1 MRRSAAVC
9 RLPGG
14 VLAALAL
21 AAATAGSGA
30 AAEAPGTDAPG
41 LSAEPGFPEGLPVR
55 AIRQLPPGATGLP
68 VGMTD
73 YGRARRPVLSE
84 AAQSPLYPATT
95 MPVEALEPLPV
106 SSFEEYASLAI
117 DPSRE
122 TGLRQFGYEHF
133 LRATSTFAPVAD
145 IPVGPDYLLG
155 PGDEVV
161 VNIWGRVQ
169 RTDRGKINRDGTLT
183 LPVVG
188 GVSVSG
194 VRFGKLRDVLRTY
207 YDRHFVGYEME
218 ASLAR
223 LRTIAV
229 HVVGAARRPGTYELG
244 STATIFSALSAAAG
258 PTKHGSMREVRLVRD
273 GKVAAKLDLYDL
285 FLAGSAPG
293 DERLMSGDVVFVP
306 RSRALVA
313 VGGAVRSPGI
323 YELKGAG
330 AELGAVIEYAGGL
343 AFEAAPSRVQIER
356 VGADER
362 IALESVDMSDEGAA
376 AVGLRDGDIVRVE
389 SVPMKLESVVY
400 LQGNLARP
408 GKRAYR
414 PGMRVS
420 DLLESEQL
428 GTAEFW
434 SRRKL
439 GLSFPAGL
447 PLEETGQDSA
457 TEGGSLEPAEAVA
470 EGTDP
475 EETEE
480 TVADEPASAGAAE
493 DALAPPPG
501 EATPKPYWD
510 FALVRRIAM
519 PELEELLIPFNLGK
533 AVLERDPAEDIELRP
548 QDTVIVYAESDFKRA
563 KVVRSA
569 GAIERPGMFPF
580 SVGMTVR
587 DLVALSGGLTRDA
600 YVKSAELT
608 RTWIVG
614 EELRTTRTEIDLGAA
629 LASAA
634 PSIVNP
640 VLKEDD
646 YLFVRRVQDGVENM
660 TVVLEGEFRFPGTYR
675 IRPGERLSDVLE
687 RAGGFTDKSYL
698 RGAVFVRESTRC
710 LQQEQMDRAIV
721 ELESQNAAFTEA
733 MGRGIADPEVA
744 AATSEAAARRR
755 STIER
760 LKQAKAQGRIVIAL
774 AAPKAMKDSP
784 DDLVLEPGD
793 RLTVPTRPSTVT
805 VMGSV
810 YTSTAVVY
818 RPGQTVAG
826 YIAECGGTAPNADG
840 RNIYVLRA
848 DGSVAS
854 RQQRGLGGFVWREKE
869 GSWTV
874 RDLLTAA
881 PGAGDIVVVP
891 ERLEPRIYPMKLA
904 KDLTQILYQIAVT
917 AGVVVAAF

>member
-1 MRRSAAVC
+1 MRRSAAAC
-9 RLPGG
+9 RCLSE
-14 VLAALAL
+14 VLAVVAL
-21 AAATAGSGA
+21 AAGTAGAG
-30 AAEAPGTDAPG
+30 PGTDAPG
-41 LSAEPGFPEGLPVR
+41 RAAEPRLPQGVPVR
-55 AIRQLPPGATGLP
+55 AIRQLPPGATALP

-73 YGRARRPVLSE
+73 YGRARQPVFSE
-84 AAQSPLYPATT
+84 AAQSPLYPVAT
-95 MPVEALEPLPV
+95 MPVETLEALPV
-106 SSFEEYASLAI
+106 SGFEEYASLAV
-117 DPSRE
+117 DPSGR

-145 IPVGPDYLLG
+145 VPVGPDYLLG
-155 PGDEVV
+155 PGDELV

-169 RTDRGKINRDGTLT
+169 RTDRGKINRDGTLA

-194 VRFGKLRDVLRTY
+194 VRFGKLRDVLQTY

-218 ASLAR
+218 VSLAR

-258 PTKHGSMREVRLVRD
+258 PTKYGSMREVGLMRG

-285 FLAGSAPG
+285 FLTGSAPG
-293 DERLMSGDVVFVP
+293 DKRLMSGDVVFVP
-306 RSRALVA
+306 RSRSLVA

-323 YELKGAG
+323 YELKGKG
-330 AELGAVIEYAGGL
+330 AKLGAVVEYAGGL

-362 IALESVDMSDEGAA
+362 IALESVDMSDEAAA
-376 AVGLRDGDIVRVE
+376 AVELRDGDIVRVE

-420 DLLESEQL
+420 DLLEGEQL
-428 GTAEFW
+428 GAAAFW

-439 GLSFPAGL
+439 GLSA
-447 PLEETGQDSA
+447 S
-457 TEGGSLEPAEAVA
+457 TEWPPEKTVGAPVTKPPPPEPAKGVVVPP
-470 EGTDP
+470 P
-475 EETEE
+475 EE
-480 TVADEPASAGAAE
+480 VA
-493 DALAPPPG
+493 
-501 EATPKPYWD
+501 PKPYWD

-548 QDTVIVYAESDFKRA
+548 QDTVIIYAESDFKRA

-569 GAIERPGMFPF
+569 GAIEKPGMFPF
-580 SVGMTVR
+580 SAGMTVR

-608 RTWIVG
+608 RTWIVD
-614 EELRTTRTEIDLGAA
+614 EEVRTTRAEIDLEAA

-634 PSIVNP
+634 PSVVNP
-640 VLKEDD
+640 VLKRDD
-646 YLFVRRVQDGVENM
+646 YLFVRRVQDGVANM
-660 TVVLEGEFRFPGTYR
+660 TVVLKGEFRFPGTYR

-687 RAGGFTDKSYL
+687 RAGGFTDESYL
-698 RGAVFVRESTRC
+698 RGAVFLRESTRRV
-710 LQQEQMDRAIV
+710 QQTRMNKAIDD
-721 ELESQNAAFTEA
+721 LEAQNAAVSETMA
-733 MGRGIADPEVA
+733 RDLADSDVA
-744 AATSEAAARRR
+744 AAMSEASARRS

-774 AAPKAMKDSP
+774 AEPKTLRGRP

-793 RLTVPTRPSTVT
+793 SLTVPIKPSTVT
-805 VMGSV
+805 IMGSV
-810 YTSTAVVY
+810 YASTAVVY
-818 RPGQTVAG
+818 RPGQIVAR
-826 YIAECGGTAPNADG
+826 YIAQCGGTTPNADG
-840 RNIYVLRA
+840 RNIFVLRA

-854 RQQRGLGGFVWREKE
+854 RRQRGLGGFVWREKE
-869 GSWTV
+869 GSWAV
-874 RDLLTAA
+874 RDLLTAQ
-881 PGAGDIVVVP
+881 PGAGDVVVVP
-891 ERLEPRIYPMKLA
+891 EKLEPRIYPMKLA

-917 AGVVVAAF
+917 TGVVIAAF

>member
-9 RLPGG
+9 RFLSG

-21 AAATAGSGA
+21 AAGTAVAGP
-30 AAEAPGTDAPG
+30 AAEAPETGAPARA
-41 LSAEPGFPEGLPVR
+41 AERGVPQGFPAR
-55 AIRQLPPGATGLP
+55 AIRQLPPGATALP

-73 YGRARRPVLSE
+73 FGLPILPAFSE
-84 AAQSPLYPATT
+84 AAQSPLYPAAT
-95 MPVEALEPLPV
+95 MPVEALEALPV
-106 SSFEEYASLAI
+106 SSFEEYASLAV
-117 DPSRE
+117 DPSGR

-145 IPVGPDYLLG
+145 VPVGPGYLLG

-169 RTDRGKINRDGTLT
+169 RTDRGKINRDGTLA

-194 VRFGKLRDVLRTY
+194 VRFGKLGDVLRTY

-218 ASLAR
+218 VSLAR

-258 PTKHGSMREVRLVRD
+258 PTKHGSMREVGLVRG

-285 FLAGSAPG
+285 FLEGLAPG

-306 RSRALVA
+306 RSRSLVA

-323 YELKGAG
+323 YELKGEG
-330 AELGAVIEYAGGL
+330 AKLGAVIEYAGGL

-376 AVGLRDGDIVRVE
+376 EVDLRDGDIVRVE
-389 SVPMKLESVVY
+389 SVAMKLEGVVY
-400 LQGNLARP
+400 LQGNVVRP

-420 DLLESEQL
+420 DLLEGEQL
-428 GTAEFW
+428 GASDFW

-439 GLSFPAGL
+439 GLSA
-447 PLEETGQDSA
+447 Q
-457 TEGGSLEPAEAVA
+457 AERS
-470 EGTDP
+470 P
-475 EETEE
+475 EKTEE
-480 TVADEPASAGAAE
+480 APVTVHPSPGTAKD
-493 DALAPPPG
+493 LVVPPPG
-501 EATPKPYWD
+501 EAAPKPYWD

-519 PELEELLIPFNLGK
+519 PEIEEMLIPFNLGK

-548 QDTVIVYAESDFKRA
+548 QDTVIIYAESDFKRA

-580 SVGMTVR
+580 SAGMTVR

-608 RTWIVG
+608 RTWIVD
-614 EELRTTRTEIDLGAA
+614 EEVRTTRVEIDLEAA

-634 PSIVNP
+634 PSVANP
-640 VLKEDD
+640 VLKQDD
-646 YLFVRRVQDGVENM
+646 YLFVRRVQDGLENM
-660 TVVLEGEFRFPGTYR
+660 VVVLKGEFRFPGAYR
-675 IRPGERLSDVLE
+675 MKPGERLSDVLE
-687 RAGGFTDKSYL
+687 RAGGFTDESYL
-698 RGAVFVRESTRC
+698 RGAVFVRDSTRRV
-710 LQQEQMDRAIV
+710 QQAQMDRAILD
-721 ELESQNAAFTEA
+721 LEAQNAAVSEA
-733 MGRGIADPEVA
+733 MGRGVADAEVA
-744 AATSEAAARRR
+744 AAMSEAAARRR

-760 LKQAKAQGRIVIAL
+760 LKQARAQGRIVITL
-774 AAPKAMKDSP
+774 AEPKAMRGTP

-793 RLTVPTRPSTVT
+793 SLTVPTRPSTVT
-805 VMGSV
+805 IMGSV
-810 YTSTAVVY
+810 YASTAVVY
-818 RPGQTVAG
+818 RPGQTVAR
-826 YIAECGGTAPNADG
+826 YIAECGGTTPNADD
-840 RNIYVLRA
+840 RNIFVLRA

-869 GSWTV
+869 GSWAV
-874 RDLLTAA
+874 RDLLTAE
-881 PGAGDIVVVP
+881 PGAGDVVVVP
-891 ERLEPRIYPMKLA
+891 EKLEPRIYPMKLA